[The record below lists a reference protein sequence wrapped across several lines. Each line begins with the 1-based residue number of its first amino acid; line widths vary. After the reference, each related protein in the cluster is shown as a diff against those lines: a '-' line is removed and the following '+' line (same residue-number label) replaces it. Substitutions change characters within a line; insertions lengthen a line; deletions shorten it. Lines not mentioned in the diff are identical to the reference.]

1 MSQYL
6 KVLSQ
11 LPLTRRFIC
20 GTHASSLTGASCP
33 DKTVGCPP
41 DSNGHILICLSQPPE
56 KTVIPSSFHAEHST
70 G

>member
-41 DSNGHILICLSQPPE
+41 DSKGHILICLSQPPE
-56 KTVIPSSFHAEHST
+56 KTIIPSSFHAEHST